1 MNSLKKYLG
10 ILWML
15 MAPVLIIFM
24 VWQAAEKI
32 GEATGDAKTNIALQ
46 WGIILAVFIPIC
58 IGFFIFGRY
67 SYNGEY
73 AHLPESSAEI
83 DDYDE
88 PVI

>member
-1 MNSLKKYLG
+1 MNTLKKYLG

-15 MAPVLIIFM
+15 MAPLLIAFM
-24 VWQAAEKI
+24 VWQAYLKVAA
-32 GEATGDAKTNIALQ
+32 ATGDAKTNVALQ

-58 IGFFIFGRY
+58 IGFFIFGKY
-67 SYNGEY
+67 SYQGEY

-88 PVI
+88 PAL